1 MIKESHVEYEKLHI
15 ENCQESSKI
24 KCPKSYLVSL
34 KKGKPKCETARN
46 WGQRGST
53 ERGKETPLVLT
64 IKLQWSLGPISS
76 TAQPTK
82 HKSVISKRTRRR
94 EGKTLERDKE
104 QIEIDFFE
112 KRKQSK
118 PLKQE
123 RRNDDTLVV
132 AHWRIGEKRN
142 I

>member
-1 MIKESHVEYEKLHI
+1 MEEPNQSQRVIKETHVEYEKLHI
-15 ENCQESSKI
+15 ENCQESSQI

-34 KKGKPKCETARN
+34 KRGKPKCETARN

-82 HKSVISKRTRRR
+82 HKSVFSKRTR
-94 EGKTLERDKE
+94 EGKVRL
-104 QIEIDFFE
+104 
-112 KRKQSK
+112 
-118 PLKQE
+118 
-123 RRNDDTLVV
+123 
-132 AHWRIGEKRN
+132 
-142 I
+142 